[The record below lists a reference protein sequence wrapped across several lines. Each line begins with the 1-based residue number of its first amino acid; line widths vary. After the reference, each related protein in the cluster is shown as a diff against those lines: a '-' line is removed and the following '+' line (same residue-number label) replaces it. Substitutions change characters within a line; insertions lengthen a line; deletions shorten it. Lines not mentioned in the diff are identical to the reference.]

1 MERSQETIAKERAF
15 FENYLHRLTPKQKQI
30 YEFCVAKME
39 ENEDFMAH
47 VARYNT
53 CDHDAIADDMY
64 KTVNYKMC
72 LARTA
77 PRFEISGILE
87 SAPMTIFDIG
97 CGQGYFSY
105 IARISG
111 HTVYSL
117 DLANIAQDKP
127 IFHSAQQALKLNM
140 FYHTIKPFTPLP
152 TLPSPC
158 DLIVIFQPH
167 FYNPC
172 ENQYYNPCYNPC
184 KDTFW
189 HVPEWKYFLQ
199 DLIREATPEGQ
210 IFFDLNKVQAR
221 PDLYG
226 FGCEETRNFFLAC
239 GARWERSR
247 VFFDSVAEL
256 KQRIMTA

>member
-39 ENEDFMAH
+39 ENADFMTY

-53 CDHDAIADDMY
+53 CDHDAIADNMY
-64 KTVNYKMC
+64 EAVNYKMC

-77 PRFEISGILE
+77 PRFELSGILE

-117 DLANIAQDKP
+117 DLANSSQRVP

-158 DLIVIFQPH
+158 TLIVAFQPH
-167 FYNPC
+167 FYT
-172 ENQYYNPCYNPC
+172 PC

-199 DLIREATPEGQ
+199 DLIKLASPKGR

-221 PDLYG
+221 PELYG
-226 FGCEETRNFFLAC
+226 FGCEETRDFFLAC

-256 KQRIMTA
+256 KQRILTA

>member
-1 MERSQETIAKERAF
+1 MYETV
-15 FENYLHRLTPKQKQI
+15 T
-30 YEFCVAKME
+30 
-39 ENEDFMAH
+39 
-47 VARYNT
+47 
-53 CDHDAIADDMY
+53 
-64 KTVNYKMC
+64 YKMC

-77 PRFEISGILE
+77 PRFELSGILE

-117 DLANIAQDKP
+117 DLANISQRVP

-140 FYHTIKPFTPLP
+140 LYHTIEPFTPLP
-152 TLPSPC
+152 KLPSPRSR
-158 DLIVIFQPH
+158 IIAFQPH
-167 FYNPC
+167 F
-172 ENQYYNPCYNPC
+172 YNPC

-210 IFFDLNKVQAR
+210 VFFDLNKV
-221 PDLYG
+221 
-226 FGCEETRNFFLAC
+226 
-239 GARWERSR
+239 
-247 VFFDSVAEL
+247 
-256 KQRIMTA
+256 